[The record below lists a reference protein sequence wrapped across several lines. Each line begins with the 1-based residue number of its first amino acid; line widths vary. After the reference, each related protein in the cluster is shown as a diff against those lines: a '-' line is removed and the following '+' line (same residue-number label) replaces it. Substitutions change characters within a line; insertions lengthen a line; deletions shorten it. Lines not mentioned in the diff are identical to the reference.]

1 MKNQKPITTKT
12 LTDKEKLFAELAA
25 ENYYASETK
34 PDYQLAIEVVM
45 QNLQHVKELMKILTQ
60 ELNLM

>member
-12 LTDKEKLFAELAA
+12 LTDKEKLFAEQAA

-34 PDYQLAIEVVM
+34 PDYQLAIEAGYAD
-45 QNLQHVKELMKILTQ
+45 LQHVKEHMKILIHV
-60 ELNLM
+60 LNLM